1 MVAAGRGAG
10 RVASKRKPALDR
22 PQRVFSVSQVLAVP
36 TIADPLNQEL
46 CNNLDGEIFKEFM
59 HSKDPHG
66 AGLCLYRSFSGT
78 QADDEIASQMISAR
92 RGRG

>member
-1 MVAAGRGAG
+1 MPASEPDHRQKKTRVGQAAAG
-10 RVASKRKPALDR
+10 S
-22 PQRVFSVSQVLAVP
+22 SVSQVLAVP

>member
-1 MVAAGRGAG
+1 MVAAGRRAEK
-10 RVASKRKPALDR
+10 VADKRKPALAR
-22 PQRVFSVSQVLAVP
+22 PQRVFSVSPVLAVP
-36 TIADPLNQEL
+36 TIADPRNQEF

-78 QADDEIASQMISAR
+78 H
-92 RGRG
+92 G